1 MQVGDILRAEIWHHF
16 KKLILVYV
24 IGLPVFIVF
33 ALLFVISAV
42 VLDPW
47 RLKVNYVKMRV
58 IL

>member
-1 MQVGDILRAEIWHHF
+1 MRAEIWHHF